1 MKRSLALIIAVFLLV
16 TVFSGC
22 GSDDKKDSSSKT
34 ETATSTVSTSASE
47 TASGTSSGAVTSVP
61 DDVKS
66 HTINGVSLDK
76 FRIVRPH
83 YKSSYITQIQI
94 EALQKAVKD
103 NMGIELK
110 VVEDAYETE
119 ADYEIVIGNTNRSG
133 NMEIGNRDQYNIGV
147 TDKKVYINGGHNY
160 STAIAVSEFT
170 KALMAGSL
178 TSDSSFSGLYSETIK
193 NYDLSKYYYPT
204 FYDDFDGNAVDTTK
218 WRLMGGTEGSSK
230 GKNGKTSLR
239 SNDPARCGVGDGCFY
254 IYAGQDDQYYY
265 GGMLIT
271 DRTMYYRYGY
281 MEMTQLL
288 PDGPGFWIATWTV
301 GDNLDGNALNSPEI
315 DVNEMFGNSAVV
327 ASNCHSWPTTL
338 GKEQFGLVHTSL
350 DGKTY
355 GTAKKRY
362 SLDNRNF
369 SQDFHT
375 FGYLWD
381 ETHCAFTCDGEI
393 YFDYDITEK
402 PEDTE
407 CFTHCQQVKVS
418 MATGFDNCSQDIT
431 KATPEQWRDSN
442 KFLTDNFYIYQLDDG
457 KHLLKMKT

>member
-1 MKRSLALIIAVFLLV
+1 MKRTLALIIAVFLLV
-16 TVFSGC
+16 AVFSGC
-22 GSDDKKDSSSKT
+22 GGSKQKEPASS
-34 ETATSTVSTSASE
+34 ESTVSTASQGDTTTSE
-47 TASGTSSGAVTSVP
+47 TASTGGQEIEVP

-66 HTINGVSLDK
+66 HTINGASLDK

-103 NMGIELK
+103 NMGVELK
-110 VVEDAYETE
+110 VVEDAYETA
-119 ADYEIVIGNTNRSG
+119 ADYEIVIGNTNRPGSL
-133 NMEIGNRDQYNIGV
+133 EIGNRDQYNISIAG
-147 TDKKVYINGGHNY
+147 KNVYINGGHNY

-170 KALMAGSL
+170 KMLMAGSL
-178 TSDSSFSGLYSETIK
+178 TDDSSISGLYSETVK
-193 NYDLSKYYYPT
+193 GYDLSKYYYPT
-204 FYDDFDGNAVDTTK
+204 FYDDFDGNTVDTTK

-230 GKNGKTSLR
+230 GKNGKKSLR

-254 IYAGQDDQYYY
+254 IYAGQDDLYYY

-288 PDGPGFWIATWTV
+288 PEGPGFWIATWTV
-301 GDNLDGNALNSPEI
+301 GDNLDAEALNSPEI

-338 GKEQFGLVHTSL
+338 GKQFGLVHTSL

-407 CFTHCQQVKVS
+407 CFTHYQQVKVS
-418 MATGFDNCSQDIT
+418 MATGFDNCSQDIS
-431 KATPEQWRDSN
+431 KATAEQWENSN
-442 KFLTDNFYIYQLDDG
+442 KFLTDNFYIYQLNDG
-457 KHLLKMKT
+457 KHDIKFKT